1 MNFGCGR
8 LSLLNHE
15 QERREGIRQ
24 TIGRHEVAAFKIM
37 LASRH
42 PGHVARL
49 EMFAREPR
57 AGWDIWGKEI
67 YQPRLF
73 PGFYAVAEARARI
86 LQRLAE
92 LPDGGSLAALLPETG
107 GATRSELRRRSAW
120 SSTLAAS
127 LESAKQGDV
136 KLARDADFQPIHV
149 ARA

>member
-1 MNFGCGR
+1 MRGMARCRRCSEETRTAEYSHRCLTVWWLRSVNRCGR

-15 QERREGIRQ
+15 QERRDGIRQ

-73 PGFYAVAEARARI
+73 PGLYAVAEARARI
-86 LQRLAE
+86 LAFPSYACRKC
-92 LPDGGSLAALLPETG
+92 
-107 GATRSELRRRSAW
+107 R
-120 SSTLAAS
+120 
-127 LESAKQGDV
+127 
-136 KLARDADFQPIHV
+136 
-149 ARA
+149 